1 MEEFFVVAVE
11 CQWVFAD
18 EDIVGLLEGGE
29 EASFGVHVGFGTA
42 DVSKLKVGD
51 WKLKF
56 LGVGALVT
64 YNEVGGISIASC
76 LSGEGSGFGVEGE
89 GDAFDVFGY
98 IAALDLY

>member
-1 MEEFFVVAVE
+1 M
-11 CQWVFAD
+11 
-18 EDIVGLLEGGE
+18 
-29 EASFGVHVGFGTA
+29 
-42 DVSKLKVGD
+42 
-51 WKLKF
+51 KF

-89 GDAFDVFGY
+89 GDAFGVFGY